1 MVEGKPSTCFRLVF
15 TLPFQ
20 ECKYDPGKL
29 ASRYGREPDKDQA
42 LRQIR
47 QSLSTLHSQAGRNR
61 ESVSGAL
68 HPLNSV
74 HEKDFPW
81 RIRYRCAIT
90 EHSASC

>member
-1 MVEGKPSTCFRLVF
+1 MGRGLKPARLGPRLQTF
-15 TLPFQ
+15 LRA
-20 ECKYDPGKL
+20 C
-29 ASRYGREPDKDQA
+29 YGREPDKDQA

-74 HEKDFPW
+74 DEKDFP
-81 RIRYRCAIT
+81 
-90 EHSASC
+90 